1 MIVPEPRKPV
11 PLTRRQAVLVWLMT
25 AALLVAAP
33 VVAVVAAASVSA
45 PPGARGLAAVFLLVA
60 APMTAVDL
68 ALAYVTARMRR
79 SAPPGANSE
88 ALAATQTIVASALVF
103 GAATMSCIFFF
114 VSREPLLLLLVLPCA
129 AVLLHW
135 RPTEARWARLA
146 PAAPG
151 SPAARRMI
159 RE

>member
-1 MIVPEPRKPV
+1 MIVPEPRKPM
-11 PLTRRQAVLVWLMT
+11 PLTRRQAGLVWLMT

-68 ALAYVTARMRR
+68 GLAYVLTARMRR
-79 SAPPGANSE
+79 SATPGANSE

-103 GAATMSCIFFF
+103 GAATMSCIF
-114 VSREPLLLLLVLPCA
+114 
-129 AVLLHW
+129 
-135 RPTEARWARLA
+135 
-146 PAAPG
+146 
-151 SPAARRMI
+151 
-159 RE
+159 